1 MRAMP
6 KPADDIE
13 VRARAL
19 VANAHLPEKPKRL
32 QMAERNLKAARLK
45 SDAARKDLAALVQAT
60 PAERRA
66 HSAEIAAASQALE
79 EAEVAVGAARQ
90 ALAVERAAWAP
101 TFRRAAQPQAQAA
114 LEIAAD
120 LLDLLAPVV
129 AVGASAAQFAR
140 NNALEQGET
149 LAMRALRQLAVDV
162 ADLQRAHRRYA
173 DQVR

>member
-60 PAERRA
+60 PAGQRA

-79 EAEVAVGAARQ
+79 EAEVAVG
-90 ALAVERAAWAP
+90 AAWAP